1 MAEET
6 KIICIGCPKGCS
18 ISVMH
23 DGVNI
28 LSVDGYNCKNG
39 LEYAKNEFIS
49 PKRTLTSTVKIKNGE
64 LPLIPVK
71 TRNAISKDKIF
82 ECMKEICKIEVEAPV
97 ELGTV
102 LISDIDG
109 TGVDLIATRS
119 VHKKHTRTA

>member
-18 ISVMH
+18 VSVTH
-23 DGVNI
+23 DAANI
-28 LSVDGYNCKNG
+28 LSIDGYNCKNG

-49 PKRTLTSTVKIKNGE
+49 PKRILTSTVRIRNGE

-71 TRNAISKDKIF
+71 TKNPISKSKIF

-102 LISDIDG
+102 LRADIDG

-119 VHKKHTRTA
+119 VKKKDAYTA